1 MSQIATPAEP
11 ARPSSQ
17 GAAAFQNSELEL
29 NTGGPPLSR
38 LDDERYDRR
47 TPIPGDAIPGPKEAA
62 LARSR
67 NQNLGIRFASQES
80 GGMGTFR
87 LKYWHREADMLV
99 LTRKP
104 GEAVTI
110 GHDVEVYVVG
120 VKSGRVKLGFRAP
133 RDVAI
138 QRAEVASLAEFSEHN
153 TL

>member
-1 MSQIATPAEP
+1 
-11 ARPSSQ
+11 
-17 GAAAFQNSELEL
+17 
-29 NTGGPPLSR
+29 
-38 LDDERYDRR
+38 
-47 TPIPGDAIPGPKEAA
+47 
-62 LARSR
+62 
-67 NQNLGIRFASQES
+67 
-80 GGMGTFR
+80 MGTFR

-153 TL
+153 TLPELPVLPRIDRSEFLASPPLRLFRQLGPA